1 MYNNMSYP
9 YIPDPN
15 LMNMDF
21 SNKYSELEGYIRK
34 LDREI
39 KRLEHRVSVLERS
52 KTPYVTTSQD
62 DNQQDVDGMYM
73 V

>member
-15 LMNMDF
+15 LINMDF

-52 KTPYVTTSQD
+52 KTHYVTTSQD

>member
-9 YIPDPN
+9 FIPDPN
-15 LMNMDF
+15 LMNMNF
-21 SNKYSELEGYIRK
+21 SNKYNELEGYIRK

-52 KTPYVTTSQD
+52 KTPYVTTSQND
-62 DNQQDVDGMYM
+62 EDKDSDGMYM
-73 V
+73 M

>member
-15 LMNMDF
+15 LINMDF
-21 SNKYSELEGYIRK
+21 SNKCSELEGYIRK

-39 KRLEHRVSVLERS
+39 KRLEHRVSVLERG

>member
-1 MYNNMSYP
+1 MYNMSYP

-15 LMNMDF
+15 LMNIDF

-39 KRLEHRVSVLERS
+39 KRLEHRVSVLERG
-52 KTPYVTTSQD
+52 KTPYVKTSQD
-62 DNQQDVDGMYM
+62 DNQQDIDGMYM

>member
-9 YIPDPN
+9 FIPDPN
-15 LMNMDF
+15 LMNMNF
-21 SNKYSELEGYIRK
+21 SNKYNELEGYIRK

-62 DNQQDVDGMYM
+62 DEDKDSDGMYM
-73 V
+73 M